1 MANQNGSTL
10 MLNADTFRDNLPAVF
25 RVVRV
30 RQRPLPGK
38 NHYEVLA
45 VLYHAEIQLNVYARY
60 QQYDAQ
66 LVPGTLVKIRWPQR
80 MMSIEGCLRVDRLSV
95 LHEPEASYQLFDTI
109 PPRYAGGDELMRRA
123 RVLAQRVSGTHH
135 LLLNQIFW
143 NRARLGRFLGGP
155 GSLGGHHGERHGN
168 FRHAVEV
175 AELAI
180 GLQTAQPV
188 AAPSLMITAA
198 LLHDAGKADE
208 YEIDRRSGYAS
219 MSSRGT
225 LLGHRSTVLEWVAV
239 AHDRMKQKL
248 SKAHYEALMHALS
261 AVSGAPEWTG
271 CRIPMSRE
279 AFLINMADRVSS
291 QADLFNKHAPAN
303 EGFGTA
309 HKHFK
314 RLPFQ
319 VKEAA

>member
-1 MANQNGSTL
+1 MANQNRSTL
-10 MLNADTFRDNLPAVF
+10 MLNADTFRDTLPAVF
-25 RVVRV
+25 RVLRV
-30 RQRPLPGK
+30 RQRMVPGK
-38 NHYEVLA
+38 NNYQVLA
-45 VLYHAEIQLNVYARY
+45 SLYHAKIQINVYAHY
-60 QQYDAQ
+60 QQFDSQ
-66 LVPGTLVKIRWPQR
+66 LIPGALVKIRWPKR
-80 MMSIEGCLRVDRLSV
+80 MVSIDGCLRVDRLVV
-95 LHEPEASYQLFDTI
+95 LQEAEASYQLFDTI
-109 PPRYAGGDELMRRA
+109 PPRYAGGDEVMRRA
-123 RVLAQRVSGTHH
+123 RVLAQRISDTHH
-135 LLLNQIFW
+135 LLLNQVFW
-143 NRARLGRFLGGP
+143 NRARLGRFLEGP

-180 GLQTAQPV
+180 GLQAEQPV

-208 YEIDRRSGYAS
+208 YEIDRRSGYAT

-225 LLGHRSTVLEWVAV
+225 LIGHRSTVVEWVAV

-248 SKAHYEALMHALS
+248 SKTHYDALMHALS

-279 AFLINMADRVSS
+279 AFLINTADRVSS
-291 QADLFNKHAPAN
+291 QTDLFKKHAPAN
-303 EGFGTA
+303 EGFGTP